1 MTRINKEMGVS
12 HHELFRLLDKAVQ
25 PHTYTVSDQCINIQ
39 EDSRQVLI
47 NYAPE
52 RIRKLASFR
61 LPVTDLELTFRGFS
75 AEEITAFLKQFDK
88 TYQCGGG

>member
-1 MTRINKEMGVS
+1 MGVS
-12 HHELFRLLDKAVQ
+12 HHDFFRLLDKAVQ
-25 PHTYTVSDQCINIQ
+25 PYTYTVTGQCIKIQ

-47 NYAPE
+47 NVAPE

-61 LPVTDLELTFRGFS
+61 LPVTDLEFSFRGFS